1 MVHLYTPR
9 SEIELLLLRSV
20 FGDAGIRYFV
30 RNEAFAVG
38 PQLAHWNGRSIW
50 VLEAHFE
57 EAILL
62 LREFHRRTASDAPMA
77 PDPAPRSTLRGLLA
91 RLSFGW
97 LVPGRRPPGPP
108 ELRLIRNER
117 PEPAPPRD
125 PPPLRLV

>member
-20 FGDAGIRYFV
+20 FDGAGIRFYV

-38 PQLAHWNGRSIW
+38 PQMAHWNGKSIW

-62 LREFHRRTASDAPMA
+62 LREFHRRTAAAAPRV
-77 PDPAPRSTLRGLLA
+77 PDPAPSRGLRAVLA
-91 RLSFGW
+91 RLTLAW
-97 LVPGRRPPGPP
+97 RAPRRGPPGPP
-108 ELRLIRNER
+108 ELRLIRNDR
-117 PEPAPPRD
+117 PEPAAARER
-125 PPPLRLV
+125 PPLRLL